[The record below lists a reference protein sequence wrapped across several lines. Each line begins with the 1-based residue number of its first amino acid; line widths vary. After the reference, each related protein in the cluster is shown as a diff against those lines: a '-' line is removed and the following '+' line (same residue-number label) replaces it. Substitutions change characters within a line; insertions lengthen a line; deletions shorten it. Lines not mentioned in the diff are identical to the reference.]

1 VAVFAGHGG
10 RRSPSFANYRANV
23 YSIMSDTP
31 KVPSEIW
38 ENQGPQGRVILKIAP
53 DKVNTPR
60 SLGR

>member
-1 VAVFAGHGG
+1 M
-10 RRSPSFANYRANV
+10 

-38 ENQGPQGRVILKIAP
+38 ETQGPQGRVILKIAP